1 MKENNEENL
10 IKPADE
16 CDPWSDTTLKAIYYD
31 AAFLSFVMR
40 NSSYQ
45 DEFKNILNSLPKYLN
60 GSNVSK
66 FL

>member
-16 CDPWSDTTLKAIYYD
+16 CDPWSDTTLKAN